1 LAYKLLYRF
10 PFVIYFL
17 PAKKLMNKIE
27 LLKTEKDGL
36 DIKPDIERFA
46 KEGWESI
53 GEDDIERLKWY
64 GLFLRKPTPGFFM
77 LRVRIPNGYT
87 HSYQFRA
94 LAEIAWKFGNG
105 LIDIT
110 TRQQVQ
116 IRHLKIENV
125 PEVLELLEAAG
136 LNSIQTGLDNVRNIM
151 GCPVAGLNPKEIL
164 NAFPVVESLTEHI
177 LENRAFSNLPRKFN
191 IAITG
196 CPDNCIHS
204 ETQDLALVPARR
216 EDSDKEVFGFNVL
229 AGGKLGSGGYRIAS
243 SLDIFLTPEEVVE
256 VCSEIIA
263 IFRDHGDR
271 EVRTRNRLAFLLED
285 WGEDRFRQELSK
297 RLKRPLTRS
306 GTDLRLDEHSEHIG
320 IYRQKQPN
328 MNFVGIKIPVGR
340 LSGEQFEH
348 IAELAEKYG
357 NGEIRISPSQTL
369 ILPNISDR
377 KLGDLL
383 EEDLLKEFDYNPHT
397 VIKGLVSCVG
407 KDYCSLAI
415 IETKT
420 RAREVADKLSQK
432 LKNTAP
438 LTMHWSG
445 CPAGCGNH
453 LVADIGL
460 IGKRAKVDGQVVDAV
475 DVFVGGRSGKHAK
488 LAIKILEDVPCDR
501 LPEVLEQVIPYHS
514 RKKMHPIR
522 NKKRKPPGKSI
533 RKADGAQ
540 DLSQPPLP
548 GVQAN

>member
-1 LAYKLLYRF
+1 
-10 PFVIYFL
+10 
-17 PAKKLMNKIE
+17 MNIIE

-36 DIKPDIERFA
+36 DIKPDIQRFA
-46 KEGWESI
+46 KEGWETIS
-53 GEDDIERLKWY
+53 EDDIQRLKWY

-87 HSYQFRA
+87 HSYQVRT
-94 LAEIAWKFGNG
+94 LAEIARKFGNG
-105 LIDIT
+105 VIDIT

-116 IRHLKIENV
+116 IRHLQIENV
-125 PEVLELLEAAG
+125 PEVLELLETAG

-151 GCPVAGLNPKEIL
+151 GCPVTGLSSREIL
-164 NAFPVVESLTEHI
+164 NAFPVVESLTEHL

-216 EDSDKEVFGFNVL
+216 EDSEKEVYGFNVL

-243 SLDIFLTPEEVVE
+243 ALDIFLPPEEVVE
-256 VCSEIIA
+256 VCLEIIA

-285 WGEDRFRQELSK
+285 WGEDRFRQELST
-297 RLKRPLTRS
+297 RLKRPLTRA
-306 GTDLRLDEHSEHIG
+306 GTDLRHDEQSEHIG
-320 IYRQKQPN
+320 IYRQKQPG
-328 MNFVGIKIPVGR
+328 MSFVGIKIPVGR

-348 IAELAEKYG
+348 IATLAEKYG

-383 EEDLLKEFDYNPHT
+383 EEDLLKEFDYNPHS

-407 KDYCSLAI
+407 NDYCSLAV

-420 RAREVADKLSQK
+420 RAREVASELSEK

-460 IGKRAKVDGQVVDAV
+460 IGKRVKVEGQIVDAV

-501 LPEVLEQVIPYHS
+501 LSEVLEQVVPYHS
-514 RKKMHPIR
+514 RKKMHPIK
-522 NKKRKPPGKSI
+522 NKKKTPLGKST
-533 RKADGAQ
+533 RKADRAPS
-540 DLSQPPLP
+540 LSQPPAP
-548 GVQAN
+548 EIQAVST

>member
-1 LAYKLLYRF
+1 
-10 PFVIYFL
+10 
-17 PAKKLMNKIE
+17 
-27 LLKTEKDGL
+27 
-36 DIKPDIERFA
+36 
-46 KEGWESI
+46 
-53 GEDDIERLKWY
+53 
-64 GLFLRKPTPGFFM
+64 
-77 LRVRIPNGYT
+77 
-87 HSYQFRA
+87 
-94 LAEIAWKFGNG
+94 
-105 LIDIT
+105 
-110 TRQQVQ
+110 
-116 IRHLKIENV
+116 
-125 PEVLELLEAAG
+125 
-136 LNSIQTGLDNVRNIM
+136 
-151 GCPVAGLNPKEIL
+151 
-164 NAFPVVESLTEHI
+164 
-177 LENRAFSNLPRKFN
+177 
-191 IAITG
+191 
-196 CPDNCIHS
+196 
-204 ETQDLALVPARR
+204 
-216 EDSDKEVFGFNVL
+216 
-229 AGGKLGSGGYRIAS
+229 
-243 SLDIFLTPEEVVE
+243 
-256 VCSEIIA
+256 
-263 IFRDHGDR
+263 
-271 EVRTRNRLAFLLED
+271 
-285 WGEDRFRQELSK
+285 
-297 RLKRPLTRS
+297 
-306 GTDLRLDEHSEHIG
+306 
-320 IYRQKQPN
+320 

-522 NKKRKPPGKSI
+522 NKKKEAAGK
-533 RKADGAQ
+533 KHPEG
-540 DLSQPPLP
+540 
-548 GVQAN
+548 